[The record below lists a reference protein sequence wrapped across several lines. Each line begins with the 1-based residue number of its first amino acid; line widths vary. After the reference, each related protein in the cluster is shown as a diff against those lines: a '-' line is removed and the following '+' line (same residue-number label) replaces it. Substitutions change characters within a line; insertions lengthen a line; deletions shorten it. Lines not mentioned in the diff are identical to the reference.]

1 MDRLGAGSRAYRGKA
16 RGARHPHGRVDG
28 LLAKKQARARTISRE
43 PSRALAPAGAATMV
57 REARHGRG
65 LEPGAPPVP
74 AHLGVTPRVPRS
86 RISPRS
92 PSGALK
98 ADSIPAERIGESTAV
113 VLIEREHDRR
123 VVGVLRRARLVAA
136 ITERQRAEGRCVVP

>member
-16 RGARHPHGRVDG
+16 GGARHPHGRVDG

-65 LEPGAPPVP
+65 LEPGARPCRR
-74 AHLGVTPRVPRS
+74 TWES
-86 RISPRS
+86 RHECPEAALSPRS

-98 ADSIPAERIGESTAV
+98 ADSIPAERIGESTA
-113 VLIEREHDRR
+113 
-123 VVGVLRRARLVAA
+123 
-136 ITERQRAEGRCVVP
+136 